1 MCKALLSKL
10 KRLVTVPSKSNVEGF
25 IVESKQIQKAGD
37 GSQQVQAQNV
47 YIVNGISEQRVRE
60 ICSEIAVTAI
70 ANNSMEASGMAMQR
84 IERFV
89 DLLLPRIQRIE
100 KDFDSFSDP
109 AFQVLLRKAQ
119 LTAACTERDSD
130 YNILSE
136 LLIHRINNK
145 TNIKKKAS
153 IAKAVEI
160 IDQVDDDSLCAITVL
175 HAVTNFVPLSGNIVE
190 GIGALGALYDKL
202 DYENLPK
209 DKNWVDNLAILGC
222 MTTTPFF
229 SPNSCE
235 ERFCKSLDGY
245 MCVGLKEDSE
255 EYQKALNLLNDNQIN
270 KEIFVD
276 HELNEGYVRLPIS
289 QKGRIDELQYSTV
302 SIVNGVECHVSH
314 DATEEQKKCLM
325 DIYNMYSNDATLQ
338 NQVKSKFIDALMS
351 YNSIKA
357 ISAWWNDF
365 NTPFSLTSIGRV
377 IAHANAQRI
386 DNTLPNM
393 D

>member
-1 MCKALLSKL
+1 M
-10 KRLVTVPSKSNVEGF
+10 
-25 IVESKQIQKAGD
+25 ESKQIQKAGD
-37 GSQQVQAQNV
+37 GSQQIQAGNV
-47 YIVNGISEQRVRE
+47 YIANGISEQRVRE
-60 ICSEIAVTAI
+60 ICSEVATTAI
-70 ANNSMEASGMAMQR
+70 ANNSLEATGVAMQR

-100 KDFDSFSDP
+100 KDFESFADP

-119 LTAACTERDSD
+119 LAAACTERDSD

-136 LLIHRINNK
+136 LLVHRINNK
-145 TNIKKKAS
+145 SNIKKKAS
-153 IAKAVEI
+153 VAKAVEI

-175 HAVTNFVPLSGNIVE
+175 HAVTNFVPLSGNILE
-190 GIGALGALYDKL
+190 GIGALATLYDKL

-209 DKNWVDNLAILGC
+209 DKNWVDNLSILGC

-229 SPNSCE
+229 SPNSFE
-235 ERFCKSLDGY
+235 ERFCKALDGY
-245 MCVGLKEDSE
+245 MCVGLKKDSE
-255 EYQKALNLLNDNQIN
+255 EYHKARSLLNDHRISN
-270 KEIFVD
+270 EILVD
-276 HELNEGYVRLPIS
+276 HELNDGYVRLPIP
-289 QKGRIDELQYSTV
+289 QKGKIEELQYTTV
-302 SIVNGVECHVSH
+302 SIVNGVKCYVDH

-338 NQVKSKFIDALMS
+338 NQVKNKFINILMS
-351 YNSIKA
+351 YNSIKT
-357 ISAWWNDF
+357 ISTWWNDF
-365 NTPFSLTSIGRV
+365 NTSFALTSIGRV

>member
-1 MCKALLSKL
+1 M
-10 KRLVTVPSKSNVEGF
+10 
-25 IVESKQIQKAGD
+25 ESKQIQKAGD
-37 GSQQVQAQNV
+37 RSQQVQAQNV
-47 YIVNGISEQRVRE
+47 YITNGISEQRVRE
-60 ICSEIAVTAI
+60 ICSEVAVAAI
-70 ANNSMEASGMAMQR
+70 SNNSLEATGVAMQR

-100 KDFDSFSDP
+100 KEFESFSEP

-136 LLIHRINNK
+136 LLVHRINNK

-175 HAVTNFVPLSGNIVE
+175 HAVTNFVPLSGNILE
-190 GIGALGALYDKL
+190 GIDALAALYDKL

-209 DKNWVDNLAILGC
+209 DKNWVDNLTILGC

-229 SPNSCE
+229 SPNSFE

-245 MCVGLKEDSE
+245 MCVGLKKDSE
-255 EYQKALNLLNDNQIN
+255 EYQKALNLLNDHRIN
-270 KEIFVD
+270 NGILVD
-276 HELNEGYVRLPIS
+276 HELNDGYVRLPIS
-289 QKGRIDELQYSTV
+289 QKARIDELQYSTV
-302 SIVNGVECHVSH
+302 SIVNGVECYVNH

-325 DIYNMYSNDATLQ
+325 DIYNMYSNDTTLQ
-338 NQVKSKFIDALMS
+338 NQVKNKFVDTLMS

-357 ISAWWNDF
+357 ISAWWNNF
-365 NTPFSLTSIGRV
+365 NTSFALTSVGRV
-377 IAHANAQRI
+377 VAHANAQRI